1 MADGLNIDELQ
12 IQITAEASKAVNAI
26 NRLAG
31 NLRTL
36 GSIKL
41 DATNIKEFVKEISNL
56 GKRTGLEK
64 LANNLSTVAKAA
76 SKLQGANSLAA
87 QMQNNIKNSTSV
99 EDSLYRPLKG
109 VPGESKSFN
118 AFIEQLER
126 LNKAGK
132 DMSGLSIIASQLER
146 IAAAV
151 GQLKG
156 ASSII
161 RSVAKA
167 VENASPKTRMEQIIQ
182 EYGSAEDS
190 LYGLGQAEDSAAS
203 SASKAAEQTG
213 ELGGAMSKV
222 AATAKTAGASLLG
235 GFKALTDKIQ
245 GLLHL
250 VARIAF
256 IRLIRSA
263 IRGITTA
270 IKEGT
275 NALIEWDRVYG
286 NNTSYAAK
294 TADEIAAKWGQ
305 VKKSL
310 GAAAMPII
318 QQLQPALMSLMNT
331 VIAVAE
337 GLNMVIRA
345 LQGYTTYMVGT
356 TGKIGEELDDAT
368 GKAKALQRVLFGFDE
383 LNVLPSPTGSGS
395 GSSSATVGAGDF
407 MEKVM
412 DSELLK
418 KAQSIFELVKGIG
431 KALLGWK
438 IAKTFLA
445 GLGLTNTAV
454 SGLAVAAAGVVLSI
468 TELKDQLNNGVNW
481 TNFAG
486 LVSGLSLTVVGLGKA
501 FGKMGSSIGLLV
513 SGVVLA
519 IAPLKELITTGN
531 LSAESMTQLAL
542 AVVAVSGGISLLTGN
557 PAFVLVGTLLS
568 GIALMAKKAHDD
580 WRAFQDALEIEKY
593 GSTLA
598 EMNKQIEDSIQLL
611 RERREEILNTQSA
624 SETELQLADNLAK
637 KYFELSKKG
646 KLTADEKERM
656 SIYSAELVKM
666 YPELNQYIN
675 EENGLLDISEEEW
688 RKIYEVKLKDIK
700 LEARR
705 EKLIE
710 LEKQQVQ
717 TEIDMRKAAEEVT
730 KAYEVWQDTIKRK
743 NELPVL
749 IEQLQDIHGKVMLA
763 NGSTET
769 LTESEK
775 RLFDQY
781 TNNTGK
787 VSELKEAIIKL
798 YEEQHNADTT
808 IADAKAAYDELKG
821 KLGELQ
827 TEYNNTGKTIEDVS
841 KGVYDSIQSIVDNTK
856 VSPLTIP
863 VQISS
868 RGVQSGLADIWKK
881 GAVSVNDNPLL
892 LPVRPAGISYAEWE
906 AGILK
911 GFNAIRGYAE
921 GGLPNVGTLFYA
933 GEAGAEVVANMGHST
948 GVMNVSQM
956 QEAVADGNIEVV
968 NAIYAMAN
976 MITGAVNNKDFDV
989 YMDSAKVGQ
998 SVTNYQRSQVRR
1010 GITQGGY

>member
-36 GSIKL
+36 GSIRL

-76 SKLQGANSLAA
+76 SKLQGANSVAA

-99 EDSLYRPLKG
+99 EDALYRPIKG
-109 VPGESKSFN
+109 VPSENKSFN

-156 ASSII
+156 ASSVI

-190 LYGLGQAEDSAAS
+190 LYGLGAAEDAAAS

-213 ELGGAMSKV
+213 ELGGALSKI
-222 AATAKTAGASLLG
+222 ATTAKTAGASLLG
-235 GFKALTDKIQ
+235 GFKAITDKIQ
-245 GLLHL
+245 HLLHL

-263 IRGITTA
+263 IRGITSA

-318 QQLQPALMSLMNT
+318 QQLQPALMSLMNI
-331 VIAVAE
+331 VIRVAE

-356 TGKIGEELDDAT
+356 TGKIGEELEDAT

-383 LNVLPSPTGSGS
+383 LNVLPSPTGSGGG
-395 GSSSATVGAGDF
+395 GSNVTVGEGDF

-412 DSELLK
+412 DSELLR

-438 IAKTFLA
+438 IAKTFLT
-445 GLGLTNTAV
+445 GLGLTGSAV

-468 TELKDQLNNGVNW
+468 NELKDQLNNGVNW

-501 FGKMGSSIGLLV
+501 FGTMGTSIGLLV

-557 PAFVLVGTLLS
+557 PTFVLVGTLLA

-580 WRAFQDALEIEKY
+580 WRALQDALEIEKY

-656 SIYSAELVKM
+656 SIYSAELVKI
-666 YPELNQYIN
+666 YPELNQYISD
-675 EENGLLDISEEEW
+675 ENGLLDISEEEW
-688 RKIYEVKLKDIK
+688 RKIYEAKLKDIK

-763 NGSTET
+763 NGDR
-769 LTESEK
+769 K
-775 RLFDQY
+775 
-781 TNNTGK
+781 
-787 VSELKEAIIKL
+787 
-798 YEEQHNADTT
+798 
-808 IADAKAAYDELKG
+808 
-821 KLGELQ
+821 
-827 TEYNNTGKTIEDVS
+827 
-841 KGVYDSIQSIVDNTK
+841 
-856 VSPLTIP
+856 
-863 VQISS
+863 
-868 RGVQSGLADIWKK
+868 
-881 GAVSVNDNPLL
+881 SV
-892 LPVRPAGISYAEWE
+892 V
-906 AGILK
+906 
-911 GFNAIRGYAE
+911 
-921 GGLPNVGTLFYA
+921 
-933 GEAGAEVVANMGHST
+933 
-948 GVMNVSQM
+948 
-956 QEAVADGNIEVV
+956 
-968 NAIYAMAN
+968 
-976 MITGAVNNKDFDV
+976 
-989 YMDSAKVGQ
+989 
-998 SVTNYQRSQVRR
+998 
-1010 GITQGGY
+1010 